1 MSPQA
6 KANAKVALGLL
17 LGFAIG
23 FGCRAAGVPVPAPPA
38 LAGALLVV
46 AMTLGYA
53 IADRLLAR
61 RGAAV
66 QATNCGGPTGAPPSR
81 AGRAVP

>member
-6 KANAKVALGLL
+6 KVNAKVALGLA

-23 FGCRAAGVPVPAPPA
+23 FGCRAAGLPVPAPPA

-46 AMTLGYA
+46 AMTLGYTVV
-53 IADRLLAR
+53 DRLLAH
-61 RGAAV
+61 RGLAA
-66 QATNCGGPTGAPPSR
+66 QAANCGGPTGAPPSTAER
-81 AGRAVP
+81 SLR